1 MNEEQKKI
9 ASVESGGHIE
19 SNVAVGSSSDTAFI
33 LSGLNLGLVMLG
45 LGLGVFLMAIDTSI
59 LATAIPSITSQ
70 FGSTADIGWY
80 GSAYSFALCALQ
92 PIAGKLY
99 ASFSH
104 KVFVL
109 FKMQSALAYPVRSS
123 S

>member
-1 MNEEQKKI
+1 MDEEQKNI
-9 ASVESGGHIE
+9 ASLESGVHNG
-19 SNVAVGSSSDTAFI
+19 SDVAAVGSSDTAFV

-104 KVFVL
+104 KVFGLLKV
-109 FKMQSALAYPVRSS
+109 
-123 S
+123 